1 MKKYLTIIQT
11 ILLTISLFGCY
22 TPNKS
27 QKALN
32 KAYNHFPSE
41 LATFTRDKFPCIVTD
56 ADTVYQYDTSYDFIE
71 VLCPDQQ
78 DQGNDTTYLTKNVKS
93 VLQKT
98 KYKTIGL
105 PEKTKTITIVQKVE
119 DSAKILIMA
128 TDNKNCA
135 DKVQKLTDKITSKNK
150 WIISFL
156 ILFLISLIF
165 NLLQFTGRSFLSYF
179 NAIK

>member
-1 MKKYLTIIQT
+1 MKKYLMIIQT

-22 TPNKS
+22 TTNKS

-32 KAYNHFPSE
+32 KAYKRYPYE
-41 LATFTRDKFPCIVTD
+41 VATFTREKFPCIVTE

-71 VLCPDQQ
+71 VLCPEQQ
-78 DQGNDTTYLTKNVKS
+78 DQANDTVYLTKNVKS

-98 KYKTIGL
+98 KYKTIAL

-135 DKVQKLTDKITSKNK
+135 DKVQKLSDKISLKNK

-156 ILFLISLIF
+156 ILLLISLFF
-165 NLLQFTGRSFLSYF
+165 NFLQFTGRSFLSYF
-179 NAIK
+179 SALK